1 MEIVIILLLTAIISS
16 FGIII
21 WFIIMDHN
29 ERRTFKIGD
38 RVRLKTDLHSFGI
51 VKHLQN
57 LNGKNIAI
65 IVEWY
70 TDRGMQKSIY
80 QKKDIKKL
88 KKI

>member
-1 MEIVIILLLTAIISS
+1 MDIVIVLLLTAISLS
-16 FGIII
+16 FSIII
-21 WFIIMDHN
+21 WFIILDHI
-29 ERRTFKIGD
+29 ERRTFRIGD
-38 RVRLKTDLHSFGI
+38 LVKLKNDKDSLGI

-65 IVEWY
+65 IVNWY
-70 TDRGMQKSIY
+70 TDKGMQKSIY